1 MLNPRETQILR
12 AVIQEYSGSAH
23 PVGSRVLWSRYGF
36 GISPATIR
44 GVMNALTEAGY
55 LAQPHTSAGRVPT
68 DRAYRLFLENTV
80 ASTPSASEQE
90 KLSRRVAKI
99 SDAGEAISEVASQ
112 LSEVGGA
119 VGFSV
124 IGRQV
129 SVFNLG
135 NAFGQ
140 PEFQDPRVAHY
151 LAQLLDQLAEWVPK
165 MTGPDG
171 VTVRIGE
178 ENDDF
183 RARQISLITAQ
194 AGDAYFGIIGS
205 TRMPYRKLMSLF
217 TYAKKLLEEKHG

>member
-68 DRAYRLFLENTV
+68 DRAYRLFLENAQ
-80 ASTPSASEQE
+80 ASTPSAVEQE
-90 KLSRRVAKI
+90 KITRRVAKI
-99 SDAGEAISEVASQ
+99 TDPHEATREVARQ

-119 VGFSV
+119 IGFCLS
-124 IGRQV
+124 GEQV
-129 SVFNLG
+129 SLFNLG

-151 LAQLLDQLAEWVPK
+151 LAQLLDQLTEWVPK
-165 MTGPDG
+165 ITSADE

-183 RARQISLITAQ
+183 RARQVSLITA
-194 AGDAYFGIIGS
+194 ATGDYYLGVIGS

-217 TYAKKLLEEKHG
+217 TYTKKLLEDHDG